1 MIFHYS
7 INNFLIILI
16 WIYNQI
22 KENVNLVIIKILKSS
37 IIKKNRS
44 IHDNI
49 LSYLLIFQY
58 HPKCSS
64 SSSVRHPKE
73 NSYIYI
79 LFIFL

>member
-7 INNFLIILI
+7 LNNFLIILI

-22 KENVNLVIIKILKSS
+22 KVNNIEEFNY
-37 IIKKNRS
+37 KKNRS

-49 LSYLLIFQY
+49 LSYLLFFQF
-58 HPKCSS
+58 HPKWSS

-73 NSYIYI
+73 NSYTYIIYI
-79 LFIFL
+79 FVI